1 MRRKF
6 HVLGNRKVRI
16 TNKRNFQ
23 IFSRTE
29 YRVVDRGVFEGEIRN
44 WVAVRL
50 RGSIMVEFK
59 V

>member
-1 MRRKF
+1 MSWEAEKSESQIRESSRYF
-6 HVLGNRKVRI
+6 LG
-16 TNKRNFQ
+16 
-23 IFSRTE
+23 TE